1 VTPFEEF
8 CADLDCILDDAS
20 EKGVSFVEMVGA
32 LTMKAHEL
40 SMVSMGMF
48 DADSE
53 DEGEEEV

>member
-1 VTPFEEF
+1 MEEF
-8 CADLDCILDDAS
+8 CADLDCILDDAN

-32 LTMKAHEL
+32 LTMKAQEL
-40 SMVSMGMF
+40 TMVSMGMF